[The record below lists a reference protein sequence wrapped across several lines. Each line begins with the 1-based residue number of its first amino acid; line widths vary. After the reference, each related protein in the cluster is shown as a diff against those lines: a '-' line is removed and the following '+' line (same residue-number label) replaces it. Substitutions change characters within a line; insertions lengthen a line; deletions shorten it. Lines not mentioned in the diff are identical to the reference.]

1 MPSNPN
7 QKSRTRD
14 NNGTLTIRQNM
25 KHITVNA
32 LRSFIGLWI
41 MTNIRF
47 FPEIKLKFS
56 DYSGHSDLL
65 SNAEMSQGYFG
76 TREAPIITWWLC
88 ANKLAEYVAMTFH
101 RSQDSP
107 VWSMF
112 CTFDTLRLRQNGCH
126 FPDDIFRWIFLNE
139 NFYISITI
147 SLKFVPKGPI
157 NNIPALVQI
166 MAWRHPGNKPL
177 SEPMMVCSTTHI
189 CVTRPQW
196 VNTQRLRQN
205 GCHFAEDNFK
215 CISLN
220 ENFWILNWIS
230 LKYVP

>member
-1 MPSNPN
+1 MLSNPN

-47 FPEIKLKFS
+47 FPELKLKFS

-65 SNAEMSQGYFG
+65 SNVEMSQGYFG

-88 ANKLAEYVAMTFH
+88 ANKLAEYVVMTFH

-126 FPDDIFRWIFLNE
+126 FPDDIFKCIFLNE
-139 NFYISITI
+139 NIYISITI

-157 NNIPALVQI
+157 DNIPALVQI
-166 MAWRHPGNKPL
+166 MAWRHPATSHYLN
-177 SEPMMVCSTTHI
+177 
-189 CVTRPQW
+189 QW
-196 VNTQRLRQN
+196 WLVQRRIYASL
-205 GCHFAEDNFK
+205 G
-215 CISLN
+215 LN
-220 ENFWILNWIS
+220 ELIRRASDKMAAILQKILSSAFPWTKTS
-230 LKYVP
+230 EF